1 MPQIPFCDVICG
13 SEVKRVSGSPSPPR
27 MRQPSILSCLS
38 TMDIYYHTLSS
49 WNQQIDLLS
58 SSERPDLENS
68 FPEFNIRLIHLFRW
82 SHLQVLKWECN
93 ECRLQFLIKMKGDWS
108 SKDALAIIKYWPS
121 LNISCKSCL
130 RFFNKYL
137 NLIYSLPNIISWE
150 ELYIKQILAIKKQLF

>member
-68 FPEFNIRLIHLFRW
+68 FPEFNIRLIHLFR
-82 SHLQVLKWECN
+82 
-93 ECRLQFLIKMKGDWS
+93 
-108 SKDALAIIKYWPS
+108 
-121 LNISCKSCL
+121 
-130 RFFNKYL
+130 
-137 NLIYSLPNIISWE
+137 
-150 ELYIKQILAIKKQLF
+150 